1 LDYASN
7 AMKSYVLYL
16 WSAAGLLILGIVLL
30 GVRWNGTSALTGA
43 WPLSGSEFK
52 FCGAA
57 TGGWAL
63 VGVLALFLGAVSF
76 LVSLVLVVIQRV
88 EAGR

>member
-1 LDYASN
+1 M

-57 TGGWAL
+57 TGGLAL
-63 VGVLALFLGAVSF
+63 LGVLALFLGAVSF
-76 LVSLVLVVIQRV
+76 LVSLVLFVMERV
-88 EAGR
+88 AAAR